1 MYYAEL
7 VSFFAGSLKS
17 RDAAQDVVQ
26 EAYARVL
33 ALQQDGTAVRNLR
46 AMLYRVGKNVVV
58 DDLRRR
64 GTEARMLES
73 LAIVQP
79 SQAPTTEQQ
88 VQARQEIASFVA
100 RLEAM
105 PRKRREAF
113 ILVRIHGC
121 TYAEA
126 AECMGIS
133 RDAVDQHLVRAVMD
147 LAHFREEK
155 A

>member
-79 SQAPTTEQQ
+79 SHCLLYTSPSPRDK
-88 VQARQEIASFVA
+88 RQS
-100 RLEAM
+100 RM
-105 PRKRREAF
+105 PSSA
-113 ILVRIHGC
+113 
-121 TYAEA
+121 
-126 AECMGIS
+126 
-133 RDAVDQHLVRAVMD
+133 
-147 LAHFREEK
+147 
-155 A
+155 